1 MGRRRWI
8 NGFLDV
14 GVWLLFFALLVPAG
28 LVGYFVGHSGKQ
40 KEKIVTRPPAQAAAA
55 LISPAPAFSSDDL
68 SAEPSDDWITN
79 GGSTA
84 NERYSPLDQIDTETV
99 KQLKGVW
106 LTHLRGSATAA
117 KYSAEGQPLEYKGV
131 IYVPTG
137 ADDVFA
143 VLASTGEILWEYKG
157 ELDQTI
163 STVCCGWDN
172 RGVALGDGRVYVGR
186 LDGTLVALDQRTG
199 QQAWK
204 TTVYPWQQ
212 GGTIT
217 SAPLY
222 YDGLVITGI
231 SGGEFGIR
239 GRVTAYDATTGK
251 ERWRFYTIPG
261 PGQVGHDTWPDDPK
275 IWQHGGAPVWQ
286 TPAVDPELGMLYFST
301 GNASNDLD
309 GSKRPG
315 KNLFTSSMVALDAKT
330 GKYKWHFQMVHH
342 DIWDY
347 DAPSP
352 VVLFDAKIN
361 GEEVKGLSE
370 PGKTGWLYMLNRE
383 TGKPVHQIVE
393 KKVPQN
399 KSQQATWE
407 TQPYPLTD
415 SFVPQSE
422 SE

>member
-1 MGRRRWI
+1 MGRRRSWV

-28 LVGYFVGHSGKQ
+28 LVGYFIGHSDKQ
-40 KEKIVTRPPAQAAAA
+40 KEKVVTRTPAQAAAA

-68 SAEPSDDWITN
+68 TAEPSEDWITN
-79 GGSTA
+79 GGSTW
-84 NERYSPLDQIDTETV
+84 NERYSPLDQIDTESV

-137 ADDVFA
+137 ADEVFA

-157 ELDQTI
+157 DLDQTI

-222 YDGLVITGI
+222 YDGLVITGV

-239 GRVTAYDATTGK
+239 GRVTAFDADTGN
-251 ERWRFYTIPG
+251 EVWRFYTTKPG
-261 PGQVGHDTWPDDPK
+261 TWGGDAYT
-275 IWQHGGAPVWQ
+275 HGGAPVWQ
-286 TPAVDPELGMLYFST
+286 TPSLDPKLGLMYFST
-301 GNASNDLD
+301 GNASPDLD

-315 KNLFTSSMVALDAKT
+315 DNLYAASIVAVDAKT
-330 GKYKWHFQMVHH
+330 GAYRWH
-342 DIWDY
+342 Y
-347 DAPSP
+347 
-352 VVLFDAKIN
+352 
-361 GEEVKGLSE
+361 
-370 PGKTGWLYMLNRE
+370 
-383 TGKPVHQIVE
+383 
-393 KKVPQN
+393 
-399 KSQQATWE
+399 
-407 TQPYPLTD
+407 
-415 SFVPQSE
+415 
-422 SE
+422 